1 MLYAFP
7 CSKCNM
13 FANIPSHKLK
23 QAQEKVHRVRENPV
37 FHLLHSLTKLR
48 PEKGFYPGLDI
59 ERLYRI
65 LTAEQS
71 LGLLNPELGG
81 QEEAG
86 EGRPQARRG
95 DRYQEHMRRQRGD
108 REAEERRTVEE
119 EREQGKT
126 PSIDLTAELKRLD
139 EARLKLVLDFF
150 TEHFLRM
157 AERSVRFRALGQSY
171 MYLRSAENLMA
182 LVEEMGFEAAEGRE
196 GALRLREG
204 VNYSLYV
211 KDYWAISYS
220 HPGLGQHAASTSRHP
235 SMHLPNLPT
244 NTSTH
249 LEVPNTK
256 KTVLMDDFYLSDSDT
271 EFTHL

>member
-1 MLYAFP
+1 
-7 CSKCNM
+7 M

-65 LTAEQS
+65 LTTEQS
-71 LGLLNPELGG
+71 LGLLNPGLRGE
-81 QEEAG
+81 EEAA
-86 EGRPQARRG
+86 EAGRGQGRRG
-95 DRYQEHMRRQRGD
+95 DRYQEHMRRQRED
-108 REAEERRTVEE
+108 REAEERRATEE
-119 EREQGKT
+119 EGEQGK
-126 PSIDLTAELKRLD
+126 PAIDLTAELKRLD
-139 EARLKLVLDFF
+139 EPRLKLLLDFF

-182 LVEEMGFEAAEGRE
+182 LVEEMGYEAAEGRE
-196 GALRLREG
+196 QALRLREG
-204 VNYSLYV
+204 VNYSLYI

-220 HPGLGQHAASTSRHP
+220 HPGLGQHTASTSRRP

-244 NTSTH
+244 KPSTH
-249 LEVPNTK
+249 LEVPTTK
-256 KTVLMDDFYLSDSDT
+256 KTVHMDDFYSSDSAEYDS